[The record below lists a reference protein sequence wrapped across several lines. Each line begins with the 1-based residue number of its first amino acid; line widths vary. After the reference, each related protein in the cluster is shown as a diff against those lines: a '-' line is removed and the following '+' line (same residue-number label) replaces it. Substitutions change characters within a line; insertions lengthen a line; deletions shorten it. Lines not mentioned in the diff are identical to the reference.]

1 MGFYKVFTNQEQ
13 ELSAYINTNN
23 ECFISIKSSNQDN
36 YFDSGFIALSKE
48 DLLSLIEY
56 LTELS
61 DELDDS
67 NDKF

>member
-1 MGFYKVFTNQEQ
+1 MGFYKVFT
-13 ELSAYINTNN
+13 
-23 ECFISIKSSNQDN
+23 NQDN